1 MTNIQTTKRNYA
13 IDLIKFIAVLFI
25 TNSHY
30 IPLYQEI
37 NPAFATLGVHGN
49 ALFFFASGYVLTLGN
64 SVNRIYFKDWY
75 KKRINRIWPT
85 FIVWTIL
92 ASLVFK
98 TNISWEN
105 ILIAKGYWFIQ
116 CIMISY
122 ILLFIIL
129 KYQKKHIPKYIVG
142 SIMITILYFFVM
154 SQSTGSIYHSNLHW
168 ICYFP
173 SMALGL
179 YLGTH
184 KQKCKFP
191 SLKMGLSFVLYFII
205 MNFGKGKTDF
215 LYYTQILAIIPLN
228 TFIYYLFIWFS
239 NQKLNEFASKKF
251 IWKPIYWIASLS
263 LEIYVVQFSIIT
275 DKFNFLFPLNTVIV
289 FSLIVITAYSLRICT
304 NLFKQTFSVE
314 SYSIRNALTI

>member
-1 MTNIQTTKRNYA
+1 MNTEGQRNYA

-30 IPLYQEI
+30 IPLYKEI
-37 NPAFATLGVHGN
+37 NTGLATLGVHGN
-49 ALFFFASGYVLTLGN
+49 ALFFFASGYVLTLGQ
-64 SVNRIYFKDWY
+64 SVNGISFKDWY

-85 FIVWTIL
+85 FIVWAIL

-98 TNISWEN
+98 KNISWEN

-129 KYQKKHIPKYIVG
+129 KYQKKHIDKYMIG
-142 SIMITILYFFVM
+142 SIIIIALCFLIMP
-154 SQSTGSIYHSNLHW
+154 QSTGSIYHSNLHW
-168 ICYFP
+168 ICYFS
-173 SMALGL
+173 SMMLGL

-184 KQKCKFP
+184 TQNKCKF
-191 SLKMGLSFVLYFII
+191 SFIKMSSSFVLYFII
-205 MNFGKGKTDF
+205 MSLGKGKTDA
-215 LYYTQILAIIPLN
+215 LYYTQIFAIIPLN
-228 TFIYYLFIWFS
+228 TFIYYLFIWLS
-239 NQKLNEFASKKF
+239 NPNLNKFASNNP

-275 DKFNFLFPLNTVIV
+275 DKFNLLFPLNTVIV
-289 FSLIVITAYSLRICT
+289 FMLIVITAYSLRICT
-304 NLFKQTFSVE
+304 NLFRQTFSIE
-314 SYSIRNALTI
+314 SYSIKNTLII

>member
-168 ICYFP
+168 VCYFP

-228 TFIYYLFIWFS
+228 TFIYLLFVYLVF
-239 NQKLNEFASKKF
+239 KSK
-251 IWKPIYWIASLS
+251 
-263 LEIYVVQFSIIT
+263 
-275 DKFNFLFPLNTVIV
+275 
-289 FSLIVITAYSLRICT
+289 
-304 NLFKQTFSVE
+304 
-314 SYSIRNALTI
+314 IR